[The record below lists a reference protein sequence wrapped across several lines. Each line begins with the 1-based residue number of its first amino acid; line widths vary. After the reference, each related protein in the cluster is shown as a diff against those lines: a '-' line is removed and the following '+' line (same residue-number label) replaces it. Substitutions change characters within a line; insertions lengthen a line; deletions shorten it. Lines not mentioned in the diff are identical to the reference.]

1 MNLILLVDF
10 GMVILIWMTQ
20 LIVYPGFSFYSE
32 EELNGWHKR
41 YTATISVIV
50 IPLMTTQFLLHAY
63 ELWVDQSTLNSI
75 NAILI
80 AILWIITFGK
90 AVPLHNQ
97 IARKKEALPAAQ
109 KLVSI
114 NWYRTILWNTV
125 FGLSLLEAIKS

>member
-1 MNLILLVDF
+1 MNLTLLVDF

-20 LIVYPGFSFYSE
+20 LIVYPGFSFYSA

-41 YTATISVIV
+41 YTVMISVIV
-50 IPLMTTQFLLHAY
+50 IPLMTTQLLLHAY
-63 ELWVDQSTLNSI
+63 DLWFDQNIIS
-75 NAILI
+75 LI
-80 AILWIITFGK
+80 SAFLIVLLWIITFGK

-97 IARKKEALPAAQ
+97 IARNKEVLASAK

-114 NWYRTILWNTV
+114 NWYRTILWNVV